1 MELTKNE
8 IEIMEVLWKAKRPIT
23 SVEIVEMSVKKTWKD
38 SSIHILINSLLKK
51 KAIQE
56 VGFIRA
62 GKGYARTFEPTE
74 SGDEFYADFLASIAK
89 RISVPTLFS
98 ALFENNDLTHDTI
111 QELEELL
118 NQKKQELERHG
129 D

>member
-23 SVEIVEMSVKKTWKD
+23 SVEIVKMSVEKTWKD

-74 SGDEFYADFLASIAK
+74 SGDKFYANFLASIAK
-89 RISVPTLFS
+89 KISVPTLFS
-98 ALFENNDLTHDTI
+98 ALFESNDLTHDTI

-118 NQKKQELERHG
+118 NQKKQELE
-129 D
+129 

>member
-1 MELTKNE
+1 LELTKNE

-23 SVEIVEMSVKKTWKD
+23 SVEIVKMSVEKTWKD

-74 SGDEFYADFLASIAK
+74 SGDKFYANFLASIAK
-89 RISVPTLFS
+89 KISVPTLFS
-98 ALFENNDLTHDTI
+98 ALFESNDLTHDTI

-118 NQKKQELERHG
+118 NQKKQELE
-129 D
+129 

>member
-1 MELTKNE
+1 LELTKNE
-8 IEIMEVLWKAKRPIT
+8 IEIMEVLWEAKRPIT
-23 SVEIVEMSVKKTWKD
+23 SVEIVKMSVEKTWKD

-62 GKGYARTFEPTE
+62 GRGYARTFEPTE
-74 SGDEFYADFLASIAK
+74 SGDKFYADFLASIAK
-89 RISVPTLFS
+89 KISVSTLFL
-98 ALFENNDLTHDTI
+98 ALFKSNDLTYDTI

-118 NQKKQELERHG
+118 NQKKQELE
-129 D
+129 

>member
-8 IEIMEVLWKAKRPIT
+8 IEIMEVLWEAKRPIT
-23 SVEIVEMSVKKTWKD
+23 SAEIVKMSVEKTWKD

-74 SGDEFYADFLASIAK
+74 SGDKFYADFLASIAK
-89 RISVPTLFS
+89 KISVSTLFS
-98 ALFENNDLTHDTI
+98 ALFESNDLTHDTI
-111 QELEELL
+111 QELEKLL
-118 NQKKQELERHG
+118 NQKKQEL
-129 D
+129 

>member
-1 MELTKNE
+1 LELTKNE
-8 IEIMEVLWKAKRPIT
+8 IEIMEVLWEAKRPIT
-23 SVEIVEMSVKKTWKD
+23 SVEIVKMSVEKTWKD

-62 GKGYARTFEPTE
+62 GRGYARTFEPTE
-74 SGDEFYADFLASIAK
+74 SGDKFYADFLASIAK
-89 RISVPTLFS
+89 KISVSTLFS
-98 ALFENNDLTHDTI
+98 ALFKSNDLTYDTI

-118 NQKKQELERHG
+118 NQKKQELE
-129 D
+129 

>member
-1 MELTKNE
+1 LELTKNE
-8 IEIMEVLWKAKRPIT
+8 IEIMEVLWEAKRPIT
-23 SVEIVEMSVKKTWKD
+23 SAEIVKMSVEKTWKD

-74 SGDEFYADFLASIAK
+74 SGDKFYADFLASIAK
-89 RISVPTLFS
+89 KISVPTLFS
-98 ALFENNDLTHDTI
+98 ALFESNDLTHDTI
-111 QELEELL
+111 QELEKLL
-118 NQKKQELERHG
+118 NQKKQEL
-129 D
+129 

>member
-8 IEIMEVLWKAKRPIT
+8 IEIMEVLWEAKRPIT
-23 SVEIVEMSVKKTWKD
+23 SVEIVKMSVEKTWKD

-62 GKGYARTFEPTE
+62 GRGYARTFEPTE
-74 SGDEFYADFLASIAK
+74 SGDKFYADFLASIAK
-89 RISVPTLFS
+89 KISVSTLFS
-98 ALFENNDLTHDTI
+98 ALFKSNDLTYDTI

-118 NQKKQELERHG
+118 NQKKQELE
-129 D
+129 